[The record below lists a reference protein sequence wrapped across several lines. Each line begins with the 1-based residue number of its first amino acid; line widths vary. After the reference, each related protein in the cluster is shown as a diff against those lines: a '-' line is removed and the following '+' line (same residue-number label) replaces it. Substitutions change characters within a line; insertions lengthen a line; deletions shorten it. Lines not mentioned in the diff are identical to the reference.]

1 MFSLSLKTEKIKDI
15 EADEDERLHSLA
27 KIFST
32 KEDEWLIRKYIC
44 NMLVSSINYEHKK
57 QFIHL
62 ETFVQVYQL
71 CNYF

>member
-1 MFSLSLKTEKIKDI
+1 MQMFSLSPKAEKIKDTKTV
-15 EADEDERLHSLA
+15 EDERLHSLV

-57 QFIHL
+57 TIHSFRNICSSVS
-62 ETFVQVYQL
+62 TV
-71 CNYF
+71 